1 MRGIG
6 RKTSRL
12 FKAALESRECG
23 VQHADQA
30 TDLVRRTFRWN
41 AFVESFGSGP
51 FICPPN
57 FFNWCE
63 RNRPEPPTTASD
75 QQQNDWYHN
84 HDAPSDFPT
93 ELLDVLQI
101 SADVQ
106 GQFLITKYSDPNGS
120 STDLAG
126 VKRFDLIFQDRFA

>member
-1 MRGIG
+1 MRRIG
-6 RKTSRL
+6 RKTGRL
-12 FKAALESRECG
+12 LKAPLEPSECR

-41 AFVESFGSGP
+41 AFVESLGSDTFG
-51 FICPPN
+51 CAPN
-57 FFNWCE
+57 IFNWCE

-75 QQQNDWYHN
+75 QEQNDRYHN

-106 GQFLITKYSDPNGS
+106 GQFLIAKYSDPNGS
-120 STDLAG
+120 STDATG
-126 VKRFDLIFQDRFA
+126 MKRFTLIFQDRFA